1 MTRVLLLAGTGEARA
16 VARALREGGRF
27 DVIASFAGAT
37 STPADMGVRT
47 RSGGFGGADGLAR
60 FIQAEGIDLLIDAT
74 HPFAAQMSR
83 NAIAACAVSRIPMVA
98 LVRPPWRAQPGDN
111 WHCVPNVETAAARL
125 GPQKQRV
132 FLAIGRTEIKAFLA
146 QPQHHYL
153 LRFVDAPVTQ
163 PSFPDHEIIVA
174 RGPFDAEND
183 AALLQDHRVD
193 IVVSKNSG
201 GAGARAKI
209 DAARRLELPVV
220 MIDRPPLPRRNEV
233 ATVEDVVRW
242 LSHPGTERGV

>member
-1 MTRVLLLAGTGEARA
+1 MARRVAELGLDATFSYAGRVAAPDAQPIPTRV
-16 VARALREGGRF
+16 
-27 DVIASFAGAT
+27 
-37 STPADMGVRT
+37 
-47 RSGGFGGADGLAR
+47 GGFGGAEGLAD
-60 FIQAEGIDLLIDAT
+60 FLLSNGVTHLIDAT

-83 NAIAACAVSRIPMVA
+83 NAIASSEATGIPMVA